1 MQNFIAFLQE
11 KLNILEEFLSPVIQF
26 TDFMWGVPMIAL
38 VTLLTLFYVFYLRG
52 FQFRNIRLIYQ
63 NTLKTY
69 FHPQSYGEGNIP
81 PIKAC
86 MNALAG
92 MIGTGNITGVAV
104 AISGGGP
111 GAIFWMVVIALMIS
125 IVKFAEIT
133 LGMIYREKDA
143 ETGEWRSGLMY
154 IIQKAF
160 GTTWKPLAFIWALL
174 LSIQYIFGPSIQT
187 NAIADILNQ
196 SFGIDKLWIGLLVS
210 ACAGLILIGGLKRIT
225 EVSAKLVPSM
235 SLLYII
241 CSLLILVLRFD
252 QILPAFG
259 RIFQEAFNFRAVS
272 GGAAGIVMIHAIRN
286 GLARGMLSNEA
297 GMGSAPFFHA
307 ASQTDLP
314 ARQGLWGI
322 FEVFFDTII
331 LCTLSALVILVSGA
345 YDAGVDGAK
354 LNALA
359 FTSVLPLHNIG
370 AWIISIS
377 VTLFAFSSLICD
389 AFIGTSCFNWV
400 LKTTKFKHFYTS
412 IILFTIVLGAV
423 MSFGVIWSLWD
434 TIMLFTVSINLLV
447 LFLLR
452 KQVKSELQRLLV
464 VLKNE
469 QR

>member
-1 MQNFIAFLQE
+1 MQTFIDFLQQRLDALE
-11 KLNILEEFLSPVIQF
+11 KFLSPVIDF
-26 TDFMWGVPMIAL
+26 TDYVWGIPMIAL
-38 VTLLTLFYVFYLRG
+38 VTLLTVFYVIYLKG
-52 FQFRNIRLIYQ
+52 FQFRNVKLIYQ

-69 FHPQSYGEGNIP
+69 FHPQTYGEGNIP

-133 LGMIYREKDA
+133 LGMIYREKDE

-154 IIQKAF
+154 IITQAF
-160 GTTWKPLAFIWALL
+160 DKSWKPLAVVWAALL
-174 LSIQYIFGPSIQT
+174 AVQYIFGPSIQT
-187 NAIADILNQ
+187 NAIADIVNE
-196 SFGIDKLWIGLLVS
+196 SFGVDKLWIGLIVS
-210 ACAGLILIGGLKRIT
+210 ALAGIILIGGLQRIT
-225 EVSAKLVPSM
+225 EVSAKLVPFM
-235 SLLYII
+235 SVLYIV
-241 CSLLILVLRFD
+241 CSFLILLLRFD
-252 QILPAFG
+252 QILPTFA
-259 RIFQEAFNFRAVS
+259 RIFQEAFNFRAVA
-272 GGAAGIVMIHAIRN
+272 GGAAGSLMVHAIRN

-307 ASQTDLP
+307 SSQTDLP

-322 FEVFFDTII
+322 FEVFFDTVVI
-331 LCTLSALVILVSGA
+331 CTFSALVILVSGA
-345 YDAGVDGAK
+345 YDAGAEGAS

-359 FTSVLPLHNIG
+359 FTSVLPYHNLG

-377 VTLFAFSSLICD
+377 VSLFAFSSLICD

-412 IILFTIVLGAV
+412 IILVTIVLGAV

-434 TIMLFTVSINLLV
+434 TIMIFTVTINLLV

-452 KQVKSELQRLLV
+452 NQVKAELQRLIE

-469 QR
+469 KA